1 MKKKEQLV
9 SIIIR
14 TKNEEVWIESCL
26 RAIQNQTYKNIEIII
41 VDNLSK
47 DNTIKIAKKFKVKI
61 LSIKKYK
68 PGKALNFGIEKS
80 NGYFIVCLSPH
91 CIPKNDNWLNKL
103 VQNLNF
109 KNIGAVYGRQLP
121 MSYSSALDKR
131 DLLTVFGQDRR
142 VQIKDIFFHNANSAF
157 KKSIWKKYNFNS
169 DVTNVE
175 DRLWAKQL
183 IDKKFKIIYEP
194 KAAVY
199 HWHGINQDGDLDRA
213 EKIIDILEGESGFF
227 EFNSNLKIKNPKL
240 LTIIPIKGESLC
252 YKNINLLSKTI
263 VSLKSKYFSNDI
275 VVSSDNKKTL
285 KLSSELGIKTLNR
298 PSKLSENYIDIMK
311 VASFSAKKLLKHYG
325 DKNIVV
331 IAQETYPFRNK
342 NLLDKLTKILIQ
354 KELDAIVTVK
364 KEKRSIIKS
373 KNFDQ
378 DDFNKFFIPR
388 GINES
393 SNSIFLSG
401 LLFIAKIEKIINQN
415 WNPRKIFF
423 YPINDDLSSL
433 EIRNEISLKKIAHI
447 L

>member
-1 MKKKEQLV
+1 MKKREPLV

-26 RAIQNQTYKNIEIII
+26 RAIQNQIYKNIEIIL
-41 VDNLSK
+41 VDNFSK
-47 DNTIKIAKKFKVKI
+47 DNTVDIAKKFKVKVVR
-61 LSIKKYK
+61 IKNYK
-68 PGKALNFGIEKS
+68 PGKALNIGIKKS
-80 NGYFIVCLSPH
+80 NGYYIVCLSPH
-91 CIPKNDNWLNKL
+91 CIPKNNNWLNKL
-103 VQNLNF
+103 IQNLNL

-157 KKSIWKKYNFNS
+157 KKSIWEKYNFNS
-169 DVTNVE
+169 VVTNVE

-213 EKIIDILEGESGFF
+213 EKIIGILENEKGFF
-227 EFNSNLKIKNPKL
+227 EFNSDFKIKKPNL
-240 LTIIPIKGESLC
+240 LTIIPIKGESLR

-263 VSLKSKYFSNDI
+263 ESLKSKLFSNDI

-285 KLSSELGIKTLNR
+285 KLSLDLGIKTLNR
-298 PSKLSENYIDIMK
+298 PSQLSENYIDIMN
-311 VASFSAKKLLKHYG
+311 VASFSAKKLLKNFG
-325 DKNIVV
+325 DKNIVI

-342 NLLDKLTKILIQ
+342 NLLDKLIKILIQ
-354 KELDAIVTVK
+354 RDLDAIVTVK
-364 KEKRSIIKS
+364 KEKRSIINSNSIGQK
-373 KNFDQ
+373 
-378 DDFNKFFIPR
+378 DFNKFFIPR
-388 GINES
+388 GINDTN
-393 SNSIFLSG
+393 NSIFLSG
-401 LLFIAKIEKIINQN
+401 LLFIAKIEKVINQN
-415 WNPRKIFF
+415 WNSNKIML

-433 EIRNEISLKKIAHI
+433 EIRSEKNLKKIAHI

>member
-1 MKKKEQLV
+1 MKKREPLV

-26 RAIQNQTYKNIEIII
+26 RAIQNQIYKNIEIIL
-41 VDNLSK
+41 VDNFSK
-47 DNTIKIAKKFKVKI
+47 DNTVDIAKKFKVKVVR
-61 LSIKKYK
+61 IKNYK
-68 PGKALNFGIEKS
+68 PGKALNIGIKKS
-80 NGYFIVCLSPH
+80 NGYYIVCLSPH
-91 CIPKNDNWLNKL
+91 CKPKNNNWLNKL
-103 VQNLNF
+103 IQNLNL

-157 KKSIWKKYNFNS
+157 KKSIWEKYNFNS
-169 DVTNVE
+169 VVTNVE

-213 EKIIDILEGESGFF
+213 EKIIGILENEKGFF
-227 EFNSNLKIKNPKL
+227 EFNSDFKIKKPNL
-240 LTIIPIKGESLC
+240 LTIIPIKGESLR

-263 VSLKSKYFSNDI
+263 ESLKSKLFSNDI

-285 KLSSELGIKTLNR
+285 KLSLDLGIKTLNR
-298 PSKLSENYIDIMK
+298 PRQLSENYIDIMN
-311 VASFSAKKLLKHYG
+311 VASFSAKKLLKNFG
-325 DKNIVV
+325 DKNIVI

-342 NLLDKLTKILIQ
+342 NLLDKLIKILIQ
-354 KELDAIVTVK
+354 RDLDAIVTVK
-364 KEKRSIIKS
+364 KEKRSIINSNSIGQK
-373 KNFDQ
+373 
-378 DDFNKFFIPR
+378 DFNNFFIPR
-388 GINES
+388 GINDTN
-393 SNSIFLSG
+393 NSIFLSG
-401 LLFIAKIEKIINQN
+401 LLFIAKIEKVINQN
-415 WNPRKIFF
+415 WNSNKIML

-433 EIRNEISLKKIAHI
+433 EIRSEKNLKKIAHI

>member
-1 MKKKEQLV
+1 MKKREPLV

-26 RAIQNQTYKNIEIII
+26 RAIQNQIYKNIEIIL
-41 VDNLSK
+41 VDNFSK
-47 DNTIKIAKKFKVKI
+47 DNTVDIAKKFKVKVVR
-61 LSIKKYK
+61 IKNYK
-68 PGKALNFGIEKS
+68 PGKALNIGIKKS
-80 NGYFIVCLSPH
+80 NGYYIVCLSPH
-91 CIPKNDNWLNKL
+91 CIPKNNNWLNKL
-103 VQNLNF
+103 IQNLNL

-157 KKSIWKKYNFNS
+157 KKSIWEKYNFNS
-169 DVTNVE
+169 VVTNVE

-213 EKIIDILEGESGFF
+213 EKIIGILENEKGFF
-227 EFNSNLKIKNPKL
+227 EFNSDFKIKKPNL
-240 LTIIPIKGESLC
+240 LTIIPIKGESLR

-263 VSLKSKYFSNDI
+263 ESLKSKLFSNDI

-285 KLSSELGIKTLNR
+285 KLSLDLGIKTLNR
-298 PSKLSENYIDIMK
+298 PRQLSENYIDIMN
-311 VASFSAKKLLKHYG
+311 VASFSAKKLLKNFG
-325 DKNIVV
+325 DKNIVI

-342 NLLDKLTKILIQ
+342 NLLDKLIKILIQ
-354 KELDAIVTVK
+354 RDLDAIVTVK
-364 KEKRSIIKS
+364 KEKRSIINSNSIGQK
-373 KNFDQ
+373 
-378 DDFNKFFIPR
+378 DFNNFFIPR
-388 GINES
+388 GINDTN
-393 SNSIFLSG
+393 NSIFLSG
-401 LLFIAKIEKIINQN
+401 LLFIAKIEKVINQN
-415 WNPRKIFF
+415 WNSNKIML

-433 EIRNEISLKKIAHI
+433 EIRSEKNLKKIAHI

>member
-1 MKKKEQLV
+1 MKKREPLV

-26 RAIQNQTYKNIEIII
+26 RAIQNQIYKNIEIIL
-41 VDNLSK
+41 VDNFSK
-47 DNTIKIAKKFKVKI
+47 DNTVDIAKKFKVKVVR
-61 LSIKKYK
+61 IKNYK
-68 PGKALNFGIEKS
+68 PGKALNIGIKKS
-80 NGYFIVCLSPH
+80 NGHYIVCLSPH
-91 CIPKNDNWLNKL
+91 CIPKNNNWLNKL
-103 VQNLNF
+103 IQNLNL

-157 KKSIWKKYNFNS
+157 KKSIWEKYNFNS
-169 DVTNVE
+169 VVTNVE

-213 EKIIDILEGESGFF
+213 EKIIGILENEKGFF
-227 EFNSNLKIKNPKL
+227 EFNSDFKIKKPNL
-240 LTIIPIKGESLC
+240 LTIIPIKGESLR

-263 VSLKSKYFSNDI
+263 ESLKSKLFSNDI

-285 KLSSELGIKTLNR
+285 KLSLDLGIKTLNR
-298 PSKLSENYIDIMK
+298 PSQLSENYIDIMN
-311 VASFSAKKLLKHYG
+311 VASFSAKKLLKNFG
-325 DKNIVV
+325 DKNIVI

-342 NLLDKLTKILIQ
+342 NLLDKLLKILIQ
-354 KELDAIVTVK
+354 RDLDAIVTVK
-364 KEKRSIIKS
+364 KEKRSIINSNSIGQK
-373 KNFDQ
+373 
-378 DDFNKFFIPR
+378 DFNKFFIPR
-388 GINES
+388 GINDTN
-393 SNSIFLSG
+393 NSIFLSG
-401 LLFIAKIEKIINQN
+401 LLFIAKIEKVINQN
-415 WNPRKIFF
+415 WNSNKIML

-433 EIRNEISLKKIAHI
+433 EIRSEKNLKKIAHI

>member
-1 MKKKEQLV
+1 MKKREPLV

-14 TKNEEVWIESCL
+14 TKNEEVWRESCL
-26 RAIQNQTYKNIEIII
+26 RAIQNQIYKNIEIIL
-41 VDNLSK
+41 VDNFSK
-47 DNTIKIAKKFKVKI
+47 DNTVDIAKKFKVKVVR
-61 LSIKKYK
+61 IKNYK
-68 PGKALNFGIEKS
+68 PGKALNIGIKKS
-80 NGYFIVCLSPH
+80 NGYYIVCLSPH
-91 CIPKNDNWLNKL
+91 CIPKNNNWLNKL
-103 VQNLNF
+103 IQNLNL

-157 KKSIWKKYNFNS
+157 KKSIWEKYNFNS
-169 DVTNVE
+169 VVTNVE

-213 EKIIDILEGESGFF
+213 EKIIGILENEKGFF
-227 EFNSNLKIKNPKL
+227 EFNSDFKIKKPNL
-240 LTIIPIKGESLC
+240 LTIIPIKGESLR

-263 VSLKSKYFSNDI
+263 ESLKSKLFSNDI

-285 KLSSELGIKTLNR
+285 KLSLDLGIKTLNR
-298 PSKLSENYIDIMK
+298 PSQLSENYIDIMN
-311 VASFSAKKLLKHYG
+311 VASFSAKKLLKNFG
-325 DKNIVV
+325 DKNIVI

-342 NLLDKLTKILIQ
+342 NLLDKLIKILIQ
-354 KELDAIVTVK
+354 RDLDAIVTVK
-364 KEKRSIIKS
+364 KEKRSIINSNSIGQK
-373 KNFDQ
+373 
-378 DDFNKFFIPR
+378 DFNNFFIPR
-388 GINES
+388 GINDTN
-393 SNSIFLSG
+393 NSIFLSG
-401 LLFIAKIEKIINQN
+401 LLFIAKIEKVINQN
-415 WNPRKIFF
+415 WNSNKIML

-433 EIRNEISLKKIAHI
+433 EIRSEKNLKKIAHI